1 MPLGSAR
8 SHHYDLCVIFNTI
21 SDLKRPSQPKLL
33 KYPVNKSINPKTRK
47 TKSFNSSWY
56 SRFPWLEYSVEKDAA
71 LCYCC
76 RNFIPSKGNSASTST
91 FITTGYRN
99 WANALDKDKG
109 FPQHERSE
117 CHRNSY
123 SNWMTW
129 QKVQEGSEKDIMQRL
144 CPDRDMVARENR
156 EYLRHLFKYVLW
168 FTTNELAMRGDN
180 ESDDSKNPGK
190 WVTFIKLQLEMNP
203 TFKELHSKFTKS
215 KSTDYTSKTSVNGFI
230 EIIADNVRKVICS
243 QIKDAG
249 MFSALIDESKDTAKR
264 EEFALAVRYFAGKVV
279 ERFYDLRHLDLFD
292 ARTIM
297 NVAKEMVE
305 TIIQISE
312 GAIIVSLG
320 ADGASVMSGEFGGV
334 AKLLRSEH
342 FHWLIYIHCTA
353 HRINLLVNDLIN
365 DSSLATDV
373 MKTINSLYSFL
384 NIPKVRMVY
393 EAMHKELFPKSQ
405 IKHLVPQIDIR
416 WGCKFEAVDLMTDK
430 PQVILAT
437 LVKVTQNPDVQDA
450 KHVEQAKG
458 FYHKL
463 ISGKFIISLI
473 TLKAYLAEM
482 FYLSKELQSEDI
494 NWIDV
499 QYEIERVKQSISTID
514 DDKLCTEASIH
525 CEKIGIPLNISELE
539 LPIHATRSAATN
551 NVVSRSRAEKT
562 IKDLN
567 SYMKQKIEEE
577 FRVRFEEKNIEIMRG
592 LQALDASKEEYLDIE
607 TLDILINHFECLNV
621 NRSILAIEIARAK
634 VDFRIGLPISEKRSE
649 NLMKLITLKN
659 TIATTTA
666 TVERSFSG
674 MNRVCTKLRSRTT
687 ADRLGDLLCIS
698 LNKDLANELDVEV
711 LIDNWA
717 AKSNRKISV

>member
-1 MPLGSAR
+1 M
-8 SHHYDLCVIFNTI
+8 
-21 SDLKRPSQPKLL
+21 
-33 KYPVNKSINPKTRK
+33 
-47 TKSFNSSWY
+47 
-56 SRFPWLEYSVEKDAA
+56 EYSVERDAA

-76 RNFIPSKGNSASTST
+76 RNFTANKANSAGASAFT
-91 FITTGYRN
+91 TTGYRN

-109 FPQHERSE
+109 FLQHERSE
-117 CHRNSY
+117 LHKNSY

-129 QKVQEGSEKDIMQRL
+129 QKVQEGSEINIIQRL
-144 CPDRDMVARENR
+144 CPDRATVASENR
-156 EYLRHLFKYVLW
+156 EYLRHLLKYVLW
-168 FTTNELAMRGDN
+168 FTTNELAMRGDD
-180 ESDDSKNPGK
+180 ESDESKNPGK
-190 WVTFIKLQLEMNP
+190 WITFIKLQLEMNP
-203 TFKELHSKFTKS
+203 TFRELHNKVTKS

-230 EIIADNVRKVICS
+230 EIIADSVRKVICS

-264 EEFALAVRYFAGKVV
+264 EEFALAVRYFARKVV
-279 ERFYDLRHLDLFD
+279 ERFYDLRHLESFD

-297 NVAKEMVE
+297 NVTKEIVAN
-305 TIIQISE
+305 IIQSSE
-312 GAIIVSLG
+312 GSIVVSLG

-334 AKLLRSEH
+334 AELLRSEH

-353 HRINLLVNDLIN
+353 HRINLLVNDLIK
-365 DSSLATDV
+365 DSNLAVDV

-393 EAMHKELFPKSQ
+393 EAMHQELFPKSQ
-405 IKHLVPQIDIR
+405 IKHLVQQIEIR

-437 LVKVTQNPDVQDA
+437 LVRVTQNPDVHDP
-450 KHVEQAKG
+450 KHVEQASG

-482 FYLSKELQSEDI
+482 FYLSKELQSEEI
-494 NWIDV
+494 NWTDV

-514 DDKLCTEASIH
+514 DDKLRTEASIYS
-525 CEKIGIPLNISELE
+525 EKIGIPFNNLELE

-551 NVVSRSRAEKT
+551 NAVSRTEKT

-567 SYMKQKIEEE
+567 SYMKQKIKEE
-577 FRVRFEEKNIEIMRG
+577 FKVRFEEKNIEIMRA
-592 LQALDASKEEYLDIE
+592 LEALDASKENYLEIE
-607 TLDILINHFECLNV
+607 ALDYLIDHFDCLNV
-621 NRSILAIEIARAK
+621 NRSILAIEISRAK
-634 VDFRIGLPISEKRSE
+634 MDFRMGLPISEKRSE

-674 MNRVCTKLRSRTT
+674 MNRVCSKLRSRTT
-687 ADRLGDLLCIS
+687 ANRLGDLLCIS

-717 AKSNRKISV
+717 AKSNRRINV